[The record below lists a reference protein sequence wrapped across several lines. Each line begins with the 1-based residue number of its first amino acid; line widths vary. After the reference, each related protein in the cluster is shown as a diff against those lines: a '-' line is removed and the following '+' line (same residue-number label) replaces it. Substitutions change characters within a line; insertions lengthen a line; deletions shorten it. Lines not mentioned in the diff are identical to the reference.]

1 MKVRDVMTEDV
12 VTAGAEDPAEEVFK
26 EFVSLSVHGVP
37 VLDEDGS
44 LVGLVT
50 SIDVIKALSS
60 GDWEHMKA
68 SDLAREAVTVSPE
81 DDLET
86 ALDLMASNGQDRAV
100 VVEDG
105 KVIGVVTV
113 MDVLP
118 AVLNEE
124 GREG

>member
-1 MKVRDVMTEDV
+1 MKVRDVMTEDLV
-12 VTAGAEDPAEEVFK
+12 IAAADDSAEEVFK

-37 VLDEDGS
+37 VLDEDGT

-50 SIDVIKALSS
+50 STDVVRALAS

-68 SDLAREAVTVSPE
+68 SDLAREPVLVAP
-81 DDLET
+81 DDDIKK
-86 ALDLMASNGQDRAV
+86 ALDAMAAQGQDRAV

-105 KVIGVVTV
+105 KVVGVVTV

-124 GREG
+124 GSER